1 MPLRAHSLS
10 IAFLSAVLLLA
21 GCGKEEPKAPGLYVD
36 ETKSILMK
44 NLSPRDVIVRINGV
58 DITKKDFLIRRSLNE
73 NVYRLRNKIELGV
86 KNKKAKNYIRSE
98 ERDIPNEYI
107 RHELIRQ
114 AADAAG
120 IEVPE
125 KRLKS
130 EFKKFLNY
138 IGRPKDSM
146 DKVVALLGK
155 EEGRVLVDFMRDG
168 IRAELLRDTLAT
180 NGYYTVT
187 DEMVSNHLAR
197 IVAWNKNADRLN
209 EKARKKANQ
218 FREKVLNG
226 GDFKELGKKTAQI
239 HPEYAEKWDSFQLME
254 FSEENQ
260 QLRDWLATANAGDIS
275 GPIDLD
281 DGIAIVKVV
290 DKWKE
295 PQGQGHEPVDEF
307 ELVRCTFKAYQYT
320 LVETEEEI
328 RKQYRIELERNLMSQ
343 LGERLWKNAVIEFPH
358 GKDFWGKAQKPA
370 PAESVDSP
378 GPDNNEAV
386 PEEAADKKVVP
397 DGASTRREANE
408 ENG

>member
-36 ETKSILMK
+36 ETKSVLMK
-44 NLSPRDVIVRINGV
+44 NLSPRDVIVRVNGV
-58 DITKKDFLIRRSLNE
+58 DITKKDFLVRRSLNE
-73 NVYRLRNKIELGV
+73 KIYRLRNKIELGT
-86 KNKKAKNYIRSE
+86 KNRKAKSYIQTMEKS
-98 ERDIPNEYI
+98 IPDEYI
-107 RHELIRQ
+107 RHELVRQ
-114 AADAAG
+114 AADEAG
-120 IEVPE
+120 ITVPE

-130 EFKKFLNY
+130 EYKKFLNY

-146 DKVVALLGK
+146 EKVVALIGK
-155 EEGRVLVDFMRDG
+155 DEGRVLVDFMREG

-239 HPEYAEKWDSFQLME
+239 HPEYAEEWDSFQLME

-260 QLRDWLATANAGDIS
+260 QLRDWLATANVGDIS

-295 PQGQGHEPVDEF
+295 PQGEGNEPVDEF
-307 ELVRCTFKAYQYT
+307 QLVRCTFTAYQYT
-320 LVETEEEI
+320 LVETEDEI
-328 RKQYRIELERNLMSQ
+328 RRQYLAELEKNLMGQ
-343 LGERLWKNAVIEFPH
+343 LGDRLWKNAVIEFPN
-358 GKDFWGKAQKPA
+358 GRDFWGKAKKPA

-386 PEEAADKKVVP
+386 PEGAADKKVVP
-397 DGASTRREANE
+397 DGASDKE
-408 ENG
+408 GSK

>member
-1 MPLRAHSLS
+1 MPLRAHIL
-10 IAFLSAVLLLA
+10 ANVLLAAVLLVA
-21 GCGKEEPKAPGLYVD
+21 GCGKDEPKAPGLYID

-44 NLSPRDVIVRINGV
+44 DLSPRDVIVRVNGV
-58 DITKKDFLIRRSLNE
+58 GITKHDFLIRRSLNE

-86 KNKKAKNYIRSE
+86 KNKKAKNYIRSA

-120 IEVPE
+120 IEVSE

-138 IGRPKDSM
+138 IGRPKDSK
-146 DKVVALLGK
+146 DKVVAILGK
-155 EEGRVLVDFMRDG
+155 EEVRVLVDFMRDG
-168 IRAELLRDTLAT
+168 IRAEVLRDSLAT

-197 IVAWNKNADRLN
+197 ITAWNENADRLN
-209 EKARKKANQ
+209 AKARKKANQ
-218 FREKVLNG
+218 FREKVVNG
-226 GDFKELGKKTAQI
+226 GDFVELGKKTAQI
-239 HPEYAEKWDSFQLME
+239 RPEYVEKWDSFQLME
-254 FSEENQ
+254 FTEENQ

-320 LVETEEEI
+320 LNETEDEI
-328 RKQYRIELERNLMSQ
+328 RRQYLVELEKNLMGQ
-343 LGERLWKNAVIEFPH
+343 LGERLWKNAVIEFPN
-358 GKDFWGKAQKPA
+358 GRDFWGKAKESGPL
-370 PAESVDSP
+370 ESVESQRS
-378 GPDNNEAV
+378 NSKEAV
-386 PEEAADKKVVP
+386 PEGTADKEVAP
-397 DGASTRREANE
+397 DGAAGKEGSK
-408 ENG
+408 